1 MVMLAKVTTETAR
14 EVPHVANVIA
24 TVANMCCG
32 MVQRRVYKWVQSAEC
47 RVRYVA
53 VVAVVAVYGPG

>member
-14 EVPHVANVIA
+14 EVPHVADVIA

-32 MVQRRVYKWVQSAEC
+32 MVQRRVYK
-47 RVRYVA
+47 
-53 VVAVVAVYGPG
+53 